1 MKDITNRFWNL
12 LEPEHSRAEAFCRRL
27 TGNREDG
34 DDLYQE
40 ALLAA
45 MQKLDSLRD
54 ESAFRPW
61 LYRIVINK
69 YRNRCRQPWW
79 RRLVNLNP
87 EIIDSQPVG
96 DPAEVSAA
104 RRWLQRAFR
113 ALNAEEQAMV
123 TLFELE
129 GWSVAELSDM
139 FNKPE
144 GTIKARLFRA
154 RRKMR
159 EEIDRYFPDNETTY
173 VSSEA
178 EYAIPQKKPSR
189 E

>member
-1 MKDITNRFWNL
+1 MKDIGNRFWSL
-12 LEPEHSRAEAFCRRL
+12 LEPEHSRVEAFCRRL
-27 TGNREDG
+27 AGNRDDG

-45 MQKLDSLRD
+45 MQKFDTLRD

-61 LYRIVINK
+61 LYRIVVNK
-69 YRNRCRQPWW
+69 HRNRCRQPWW
-79 RRLVNLNP
+79 RRLVNLTR
-87 EIIDSQPVG
+87 ETIDQQQAG
-96 DPAEVSAA
+96 DPSELSAA
-104 RRWLQRAFR
+104 KRWLQRAYR
-113 ALNAEEQAMV
+113 ALTAEEQAMV

-129 GWSVAELSDM
+129 GWSIAELSNL
-139 FNKPE
+139 FGKPE
-144 GTIKARLFRA
+144 GTIKAKLFRA

-159 EEIDRYFPDNETTY
+159 EEIDRYFPKDETTF